1 MSAWLVC
8 DETLNHI
15 ASIMVRGYRNNDALA
30 NEHTNISMA
39 NALKQMNLEA
49 LYQRYGDEYKES
61 DSIVSSAMYSHA
73 TSPIQT
79 FKHIQCFLYQCSEGD
94 VPECLLYKKE
104 EKLQDQVAYSIID
117 NLPEYND
124 AKWE

>member
-8 DETLNHI
+8 DQTLNHI
-15 ASIMVRGYRNNDALA
+15 AHIMVKGYRNNDALA
-30 NEHTNISMA
+30 NEHTQKSMA

-49 LYQRYGDEYKES
+49 LYQRYDDEYDEDEMFVS
-61 DSIVSSAMYSHA
+61 DTLYPYA

-79 FKHIQCFLYQCSEGD
+79 FKHIECFLYQCSEGN
-94 VPECLLYKKE
+94 VPECSLYKKV
-104 EKLQDQVAYSIID
+104 EKLQDQVAYSIIGD
-117 NLPEYND
+117 LPEYNH

>member
-15 ASIMVRGYRNNDALA
+15 ASIMVRGYSDNSPLA
-30 NEHTNISMA
+30 NEHTDVSMA

-49 LYQRYGDEYKES
+49 LYQRYGDEYDENES
-61 DSIVSSAMYSHA
+61 FVTSALYPHA
-73 TSPIQT
+73 ISPIQT
-79 FKHIQCFLYQCSEGD
+79 FKHIQCFLYQCSEGN
-94 VPECLLYKKE
+94 VPDRLLYKKV
-104 EKLQDQVAYSIID
+104 EKLQDQVAYSIVD

>member
-30 NEHTNISMA
+30 NEHTSISMA

-49 LYQRYGDEYKES
+49 LYQRYGDEYDGS
-61 DSIVSSAMYSHA
+61 DFIVSSSLYPHA

-94 VPECLLYKKE
+94 VPECLLYKKV

-117 NLPEYND
+117 NLPEYNE